1 MRPSDRAKAISISA
15 SMAGA
20 RRKMRGKEELHAI
33 RWIVAGVEIY
43 VEEAAEYREE
53 VRVGTVQAK
62 LYKVGKEVA

>member
-1 MRPSDRAKAISISA
+1 
-15 SMAGA
+15 MAGA
-20 RRKMRGKEELHAI
+20 RRKMRGEELHAI

-43 VEEAAEYREE
+43 EEEAAEYREEAAEEKEE